1 MSMVEVDIIKYLPVQ
16 YSHRNQ
22 TKAEQPVSNLPA
34 DGFSQIVT
42 VSIAPILFLLFWIM
56 LMWLSDNVLFKVK
69 DND

>member
-1 MSMVEVDIIKYLPVQ
+1 MKSISNPLYF
-16 YSHRNQ
+16 YRFSA
-22 TKAEQPVSNLPA
+22 KAEQPVSNQPA

-42 VSIAPILFLLFWIM
+42 ISIAPVLFLLFWIM

>member
-1 MSMVEVDIIKYLPVQ
+1 MIKYLPAQ

-22 TKAEQPVSNLPA
+22 TKAERPVSNQPT

-42 VSIAPILFLLFWIM
+42 ISVAPVLFLMFWIM

-69 DND
+69 NK